1 MFDTFTGC
9 TRIDTTYGVHMLH
22 SGCLATHLAPSIH
35 VVVCDR
41 RVHFVQEQP
50 CLTASCLSD
59 NVARHWK
66 PGLKYLLEK
75 ETERGREKGRGGGG
89 EVEEEKEGEEER
101 RGGRGDRRGNVG
113 ILRHVL

>member
-1 MFDTFTGC
+1 MFDTFTEC
-9 TRIDTTYGVHMLH
+9 TRIDMTYGIHMLH
-22 SGCLATHLAPSIH
+22 PGCLATHLAPSIH

-75 ETERGREKGRGGGG
+75 ETERGRGGGG
-89 EVEEEKEGEEER
+89 EVEEEMEGEEEE
-101 RGGRGDRRGNVG
+101 GTGEAM
-113 ILRHVL
+113 